1 MPLTRL
7 SIDAALAPQD
17 PFSAIIDARSES
29 EFALDHLP
37 GAVNWPTLNDAERHA
52 VGTEYKQISAFEARK
67 RGAVIA
73 ARNIAAHIERH
84 ALHLPKSWRPLVYCW
99 RGGQRSGALAL
110 ILSQIGFDVQVLEGG
125 YKAYRQLVVRELEQA
140 GQGLSWAVLC
150 GPTGSGKSRLLG
162 ELARQGAQVLDLE
175 ALAVHRGSLLGDIP
189 GSPQPSQKAFEN
201 ALWQQ
206 LRSFDPA
213 RVVFVES
220 ESRVVGRLRLPLSLI
235 ECMREAPCIRLEL
248 PIGARVQLLK
258 QDYPHFVE
266 QPERL
271 EPRLNLLREHRGH
284 VQVDEWLAL
293 LAQGQIEPVV
303 EQLLL
308 RHYDPVYQRSMSA
321 HFRHLDQAEILAL
334 PGAEPETLARAAQG
348 LLAGR

>member
-7 SIDAALAPQD
+7 TIDTALAQWAQ
-17 PFSAIIDARSES
+17 FSAVIDARSES

-67 RGAVIA
+67 RGAVMA

-84 ALHLPKSWRPLVYCW
+84 AMPLPRHWRPLVYCW

-125 YKAYRQLVVRELEQA
+125 YKAYRHTVVSELDSA
-140 GQGLSWAVLC
+140 GHGLNWVVLC

-206 LRSFDPA
+206 LRSFDPT

-235 ECMREAPCIRLEL
+235 ERMREAPCIRLEL
-248 PIGARVQLLK
+248 PVEARVQLLK
-258 QDYPHFVE
+258 QDYPHFVA
-266 QPERL
+266 QPDLL

-293 LAQGQIEPVV
+293 LGQGQIEPVV
-303 EQLLL
+303 EQLLQ

-321 HFRHLDQAEILAL
+321 HFRHLDRADALEISSAD
-334 PGAEPETLARAAQG
+334 PSAFAQAAQRV
-348 LLAGR
+348 LAGR